1 MDRCSGAGMRRRIP
15 LSALRPMRD
24 APPSL
29 RKLVRPCS
37 PDPDSMLRAVG
48 HVVHPNLDLDAPLR
62 DRKLGSELGDHQGCG
77 LEGIRYFL
85 PPGGALGLALIVQP
99 HLDRIA
105 IILLADPG
113 EQVRV
118 ARAG

>member
-1 MDRCSGAGMRRRIP
+1 MDRCSWRRHAAPHTAVCFAANAR
-15 LSALRPMRD
+15 R
-24 APPSL
+24 PPSL

-77 LEGIRYFL
+77 LEGVRYFL
-85 PPGGALGLALIVQP
+85 SPGGALGLALIVQP
-99 HLDRIA
+99 HPDRIA
-105 IILLADPG
+105 I
-113 EQVRV
+113 
-118 ARAG
+118 